1 MRDQQ
6 KAKESPY
13 PDYYSGKFDGILKNM
28 ILPVAVK
35 RMVRQLDIA
44 SEVKNELMSALDESL
59 GQIKE
64 NEVGTQDITFIPHL
78 TSSRRLIDTAA
89 EHLIVREMS
98 LFRYPESYGRLANKL
113 RDGKNILLVSNH
125 EAASDALAI
134 YRTLT
139 EANQGFDI
147 HPHIMTIAA
156 HFRSF
161 PLREAFLSG
170 FDRIRVYTDKP
181 RDGHEGRRYKAQSK
195 EARGH
200 NIRAMRSLIRQTQ
213 AGGRVIMFFPQGQM
227 HNGSLKEAPKSSA
240 YVLKSIVENS
250 PHGVDAFPIYVKGT
264 EDVFA
269 GLHKMAQGVRRMG
282 RAPVTVKV
290 GESFELESTTHKAL
304 LMNKVMD
311 PIASLMPER
320 LRGPYW
326 GN

>member
-139 EANQGFDI
+139 EANQGFD
-147 HPHIMTIAA
+147 
-156 HFRSF
+156 
-161 PLREAFLSG
+161 
-170 FDRIRVYTDKP
+170 RIRVYTDKP

-304 LMNKVMD
+304 LLNKVMD